1 MDIDKELN
9 CIFDDPLLNIS
20 KGEAKLFD
28 IPDDMKEVIK
38 NKAKPDFVAQRK
50 LCDNFE
56 QFAPLFKQ
64 VHLDLREGRRS
75 LLRITKTTNLQK
87 GHYYFV
93 EGQLLLLQDIGETTK
108 ASNGTLNGRTR
119 CIYENGTESNIL
131 LQTLRKNVVGDGYAV
146 TETQKEMDSH
156 FFNEQDIHNPD
167 KVTGYIYVLR
177 SLSDDPQIKN
187 VDNLYKI
194 GFSTN
199 PVEQRVANA
208 AHEPTYLMAP
218 VKIISVYKIV
228 NMNSHKFED
237 LLHQVI
243 SSANFQVTV
252 TDDEGV
258 AHEATEWYVVPLE
271 IVNSIIHKIMDGSI
285 IYYTYNVEEQCL
297 EKRITKK
304 HNELNLKGLRV
315 LTLNIKKE
323 NFDLIIKGEKK
334 EEFRE
339 LKQTTLNKY
348 TYIDET
354 DGKRYLRRYDVLH
367 LFVGYHKDRDS
378 AIVQVLDTTYDDGI
392 VTYHLGNILNVNESS
407 ENDT

>member
-20 KGEAKLFD
+20 NEEATLFEL
-28 IPDDMKEVIK
+28 PEDMKAVIK
-38 NKAKPDFVAQRK
+38 AKTKPDFVAQRK
-50 LCDNFE
+50 LCDDFNH
-56 QFAPLFKQ
+56 FAPLFQQ
-64 VHLDLREGRRS
+64 VHLDLKEGRRS

-87 GHYYFV
+87 DHYYFV

-108 ASNGTLNGRTR
+108 GSNGLPGGRTR

-131 LQTLRKNVVGDGYAV
+131 LQTLRKAVVGGGYAV

-156 FFNEQDIHNPD
+156 FFNEQDIHYSD
-167 KVTGYIYVLR
+167 KVTGYIYVLK

-187 VDNLYKI
+187 VENLYKI

-208 AHEPTYLMAP
+208 VHEPTYLMAP
-218 VKIISVYKIV
+218 VKIVSVYKIV

-252 TDDEGV
+252 TDDNGEP
-258 AHEATEWYVVPLE
+258 HEATEWYVVPLE
-271 IVNSIIHKIMDGSI
+271 IVDSIIQKIMDGSI
-285 IYYTYNVEEQCL
+285 IYYTYNKQEQCL
-297 EKRITKK
+297 EQRIIKK
-304 HNELNLKGLRV
+304 HSKLDLKGLRV

-323 NFDLIIKGEKK
+323 NFDPIIKGEKT
-334 EEFRE
+334 EEYRE

-348 TYIDET
+348 TYIDEA

-367 LFVGYHKDRDS
+367 LFVGYHKDRES
-378 AIVQVLDTTYDDGI
+378 AVVQILDTTYDEGI
-392 VTYHLGNILNVNESS
+392 ITYHLGKVLEVTSGSVN
-407 ENDT
+407 